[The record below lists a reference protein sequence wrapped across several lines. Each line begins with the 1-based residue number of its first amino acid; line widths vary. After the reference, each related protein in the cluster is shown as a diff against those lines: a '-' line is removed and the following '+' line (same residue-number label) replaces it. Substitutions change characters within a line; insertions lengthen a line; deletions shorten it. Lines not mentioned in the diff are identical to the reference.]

1 MIDDIQDQNA
11 AAFNRVLA
19 LIPEN
24 LHALTCKTANAL
36 SMTALAASW
45 VLGLAMI
52 PLMILAMTG
61 VLH

>member
-11 AAFNRVLA
+11 AAFDRVLA

-24 LHALTCKTANAL
+24 LHPLTCKTASAL
-36 SMTALAASW
+36 SVTALAASW